1 MPVEIIN
8 TSCDH
13 IVFTWNN
20 ETYQFDW
27 REEIKESDPG
37 IVQEI
42 KNDLLDKNLKS
53 ANSVRNYLDKRNY

>member
-13 IVFTWNN
+13 IVFNWNN

-42 KNDLLDKNLKS
+42 KNGLLDKNLKS